1 MMKQNGYLK
10 LDIDHPVTI
19 ALKYPTPK
27 PVKGAWG
34 PQLLWFLA
42 DGKKLFTPD
51 VVRRQ
56 IEELGIQPG
65 EKFQVAKLRA
75 GKSVQWKVERVPS
88 QAALLLDRC
97 VPLDGLEYELPE
109 VPASSLDK
117 ALRGTIQAVIQ
128 AEEHGKKI
136 GYHIQFTPSDIR
148 ELALS
153 VLRQGRAA

>member
-1 MMKQNGYLK
+1 MNNGTLK
-10 LDIDHPVTI
+10 LELGQPVTV

-56 IEELGIQPG
+56 IEDLGIQPG

-109 VPASSLDK
+109 APASSLDQ
-117 ALRGTIQAVIQ
+117 ALNAAVTAANEAEQYGRSRGRVF
-128 AEEHGKKI
+128 H
-136 GYHIQFTPSDIR
+136 FTSQDIR